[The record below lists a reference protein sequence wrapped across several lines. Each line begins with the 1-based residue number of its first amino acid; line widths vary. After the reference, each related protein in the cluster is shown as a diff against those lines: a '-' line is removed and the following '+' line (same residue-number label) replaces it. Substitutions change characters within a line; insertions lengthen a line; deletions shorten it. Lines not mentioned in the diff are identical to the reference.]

1 MTTTSGPR
9 VARPWTVSRS
19 AGWKAPTPPACHPA
33 QFGETSRQA
42 PAGRGTVE
50 GRALGTKR
58 RGRRAGVDR
67 TMAKQVDDGTP
78 RSNPAAGT
86 PRPSAFHHLPVMCDE
101 VLAVLSSGPPGI
113 VLDATVGGGGH
124 AAAILAANPD
134 MSLVGLDCDDAAL
147 TAAAKRLEQFGDR
160 VVLHRSA
167 FGDLAG
173 VMDAVGVE
181 RISGFLFDLGVSSPQ
196 LDHVERGFSYR
207 EAGPLDMRMD
217 RRQRLTAA
225 EVVNGYEEAELAR
238 ILHRHADERHARRIA
253 RTVVAARPVADT
265 ARLAE
270 LVREAIPAPA
280 RRRGG
285 HPAKRTFQAIRI
297 EVNGE
302 LDQLAGALDE
312 AVRRLVPGG
321 MGVVLSYHSGED
333 RIVKERFDRAA
344 TGGCACPPRL
354 PCVCGAT
361 PMATLARRASRT
373 PDVDEVAGNPR
384 AASARLRSLE
394 RIVGTVGPR

>member
-1 MTTTSGPR
+1 
-9 VARPWTVSRS
+9 
-19 AGWKAPTPPACHPA
+19 
-33 QFGETSRQA
+33 
-42 PAGRGTVE
+42 
-50 GRALGTKR
+50 
-58 RGRRAGVDR
+58 
-67 TMAKQVDDGTP
+67 MAKQVNNGTP
-78 RSNPAAGT
+78 PSKPAVGAPGA
-86 PRPSAFHHLPVMCDE
+86 SAFHHLPVMCDE
-101 VLAVLSSGPPGI
+101 VLEVLGSGPSGI

-134 MSLVGLDCDDAAL
+134 ISLLGLDCDDAAL
-147 TAAAKRLEQFGDR
+147 TAAAERLEQFGDR

-173 VMDAVGVE
+173 AMGAAGVAS
-181 RISGFLFDLGVSSPQ
+181 ISGFLFDLGVSSPQ
-196 LDHVERGFSYR
+196 LDWAERGFSYR

-238 ILHRHADERHARRIA
+238 ILYRNADERHARRIA

-354 PCVCGAT
+354 PCACGAT
-361 PMATLARRASRT
+361 PIAILARRAGRT
-373 PDVDEVAGNPR
+373 PVVDEATSNPR

-394 RIVGTVGPR
+394 RIAGTVDPR

>member
-1 MTTTSGPR
+1 G
-9 VARPWTVSRS
+9 
-19 AGWKAPTPPACHPA
+19 
-33 QFGETSRQA
+33 
-42 PAGRGTVE
+42 
-50 GRALGTKR
+50 
-58 RGRRAGVDR
+58 
-67 TMAKQVDDGTP
+67 
-78 RSNPAAGT
+78 
-86 PRPSAFHHLPVMCDE
+86 FHHLPVMCDE
-101 VLAVLSSGPPGI
+101 VLEVLGSGPSGI

-134 MSLVGLDCDDAAL
+134 MSLLGLDCDDVAL

-196 LDHVERGFSYR
+196 LDHAERGFSYR

-265 ARLAE
+265 ARLAD

-321 MGVVLSYHSGED
+321 
-333 RIVKERFDRAA
+333 
-344 TGGCACPPRL
+344 
-354 PCVCGAT
+354 
-361 PMATLARRASRT
+361 
-373 PDVDEVAGNPR
+373 
-384 AASARLRSLE
+384 
-394 RIVGTVGPR
+394 

>member
-1 MTTTSGPR
+1 M
-9 VARPWTVSRS
+9 
-19 AGWKAPTPPACHPA
+19 
-33 QFGETSRQA
+33 
-42 PAGRGTVE
+42 
-50 GRALGTKR
+50 
-58 RGRRAGVDR
+58 DR
-67 TMAKQVDDGTP
+67 TMAKQVNDGTQG
-78 RSNPAAGT
+78 SNPAAGAL
-86 PRPSAFHHLPVMCDE
+86 RASGFHHVPVMCDE
-101 VLAVLSSGPPGI
+101 VLEVLGSGPPGI

-124 AAAILAANPD
+124 AAAILAANSD
-134 MSLVGLDCDDAAL
+134 MSLLGLDRDDAAL
-147 TAAAKRLEQFGDR
+147 TAAGEHLARFGDR

-173 VMDAVGVE
+173 AMEAVGVE
-181 RISGFLFDLGVSSPQ
+181 HISGFLFDLGVSSPQ
-196 LDHVERGFSYR
+196 LDCAERGFSYR
-207 EAGPLDMRMD
+207 QAGPLDMRMD

-238 ILHRHADERHARRIA
+238 ILHRHADERYARRIA
-253 RTVVAARPVADT
+253 RTVVAARPVTDT
-265 ARLAE
+265 TLLAE

-302 LDQLAGALDE
+302 LDQLADALDE
-312 AVRRLVPGG
+312 AVRRLVPTGRG
-321 MGVVLSYHSGED
+321 AVLSYHSGED

-354 PCVCGAT
+354 PCVCGAK
-361 PMATLARRASRT
+361 PKVILPRRAGRT
-373 PDVDEVAGNPR
+373 PGVGEAADNPR

-394 RIVGTVGPR
+394 RISGTVGP

>member
-1 MTTTSGPR
+1 MITTSGR
-9 VARPWTVSRS
+9 WVARPWTVSRS

-33 QFGETSRQA
+33 RFGETSRQA
-42 PAGRGTVE
+42 FAGRGTVE
-50 GRALGTKR
+50 GRALGTER
-58 RGRRAGVDR
+58 RGRRTGVDR
-67 TMAKQVDDGTP
+67 TMAKQVNDETP
-78 RSNPAAGT
+78 PSKPAVGAPGA
-86 PRPSAFHHLPVMCDE
+86 SAFHHLPVMCDE
-101 VLAVLSSGPPGI
+101 VLKVLSSGPSGI

-134 MSLVGLDCDDAAL
+134 ISLLGLDCDDAAL
-147 TAAAKRLEQFGDR
+147 TAAAERLEQFGDR

-173 VMDAVGVE
+173 AMGAAGVAS
-181 RISGFLFDLGVSSPQ
+181 ISGFLFDLGVSSPQ
-196 LDHVERGFSYR
+196 LDWAERGFSYR

-238 ILHRHADERHARRIA
+238 ILYRNADERHARRIA

-265 ARLAE
+265 SQLAE

-354 PCVCGAT
+354 QWACGAT
-361 PMATLARRASRT
+361 PIATLARRAGRT
-373 PDVDEVAGNPR
+373 PVVDEATSNPR

-394 RIVGTVGPR
+394 RIAGTVDPR